1 MRIDAHQHFWNHER
15 ELYPWIGPTMGVLA
29 RDYGPLDLAPEL
41 AARGIDGSVVVQ
53 ARQDDAETDWLLE
66 LAREHDFLRGVVG
79 WVDLATEHVEARLD
93 ALAGDPHLVGVRHV
107 LQDEPDDDH
116 MLRPAFQ
123 RGIGRLARRGLV
135 YDILIFP
142 RHLQRAST
150 LVAAFP
156 EQAFVLDHVAKP
168 LIAHGVREPWAAHLR
183 ALAAHPNVSCK
194 LSGMVTEATW
204 NAWQPADF
212 QPYLDIA
219 YEAFGEDRVMFGSD
233 WPVCLLSASYA
244 RVADVVEQWAA
255 QLGDAQRAKLFGLNA
270 ARVYGLR

>member
-1 MRIDAHQHFWNHER
+1 
-15 ELYPWIGPTMGVLA
+15 
-29 RDYGPLDLAPEL
+29 
-41 AARGIDGSVVVQ
+41 
-53 ARQDDAETDWLLE
+53 
-66 LAREHDFLRGVVG
+66 
-79 WVDLATEHVEARLD
+79 
-93 ALAGDPHLVGVRHV
+93 
-107 LQDEPDDDH
+107 